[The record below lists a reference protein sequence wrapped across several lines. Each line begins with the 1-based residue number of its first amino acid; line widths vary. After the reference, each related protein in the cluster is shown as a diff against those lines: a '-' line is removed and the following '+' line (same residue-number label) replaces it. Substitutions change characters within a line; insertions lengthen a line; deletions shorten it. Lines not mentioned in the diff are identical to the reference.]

1 MNRTIFDKI
10 GLPKP
15 LAWAYLGILIFMMGD
30 GIEQGWLSPYLIGR
44 SLSLEQSAG
53 LFTMYGVTIA
63 ISAWFSG
70 VLAEAYGVKR
80 TMFAGLVL
88 YLLGTCGFV
97 GLSLPGLHYP
107 LMLATY
113 ALRGFGYPLFAY
125 SFLVWIAYAA
135 PKDGLGKAVGWFWFV
150 FTGGLNVL
158 GAYYSSWAIERIG
171 NINTLWTSVFWALLG
186 AFFALVM
193 NKSQKRLAVA
203 GGTREK
209 MRELLKGITIMKQ
222 EPKVLLGGIVRVI
235 NTTAQFAFPV
245 FLPMYMADYGFTTT
259 EWLRIWGTIF
269 TANIVFNLIFGFV
282 GDKVGWRNTIIWFG
296 GVGCGLYG
304 MIGFAILTVFIA
316 GLMVGRTPEFLGKKI
331 EPTEMRWAVVLC
343 LATPFAILVSSTIA
357 CMVPGLVD
365 QLNNGGAH
373 GFSEVLYTLTSAGGN
388 NGSSFAGMNCNI
400 PWINVLLGIEMLFA
414 RFLPIAGTLAIAG
427 SLAGKGKVAEGAG
440 TLSTTNAMF
449 VFLLVFV
456 VLLIGALSFFPALA
470 LGPVAEFFQMV
481 A

>member
-10 GLPKP
+10 GLPRP

-44 SLSLEQSAG
+44 GLSLEQSAG

-107 LMLATY
+107 LMLVTY

-209 MRELLKGITIMKQ
+209 MKELLKGITIMKE

-245 FLPMYMADYGFTTT
+245 FLPMYMPIMGSRRPSGSGSGARFSRPTSSSTSFSASSAT
-259 EWLRIWGTIF
+259 KWG
-269 TANIVFNLIFGFV
+269 G
-282 GDKVGWRNTIIWFG
+282 
-296 GVGCGLYG
+296 
-304 MIGFAILTVFIA
+304 
-316 GLMVGRTPEFLGKKI
+316 
-331 EPTEMRWAVVLC
+331 
-343 LATPFAILVSSTIA
+343 ATPLSGSAAWAAASPRCCSIIRRSFRRAIS
-357 CMVPGLVD
+357 G
-365 QLNNGGAH
+365 
-373 GFSEVLYTLTSAGGN
+373 
-388 NGSSFAGMNCNI
+388 
-400 PWINVLLGIEMLFA
+400 W
-414 RFLPIAGTLAIAG
+414 
-427 SLAGKGKVAEGAG
+427 
-440 TLSTTNAMF
+440 
-449 VFLLVFV
+449 
-456 VLLIGALSFFPALA
+456 
-470 LGPVAEFFQMV
+470 
-481 A
+481 

>member
-44 SLSLEQSAG
+44 GLSLEQSAG

-107 LMLATY
+107 LMLVTY

-209 MRELLKGITIMKQ
+209 MKELLKGITIMKQ

-296 GVGCGLYG
+296 GVGCGITTLLFYYSPQFSVG
-304 MIGFAILTVFIA
+304 NFWVVMAAGVLWGALLAGYVPLSALMPSLVKKDKGAAVSVLNLGA
-316 GLMVGRTPEFLGKKI
+316 GLPVFVGPAIVGVFYRLVGGEG
-331 EPTEMRWAVVLC
+331 VV
-343 LATPFAILVSSTIA
+343 
-357 CMVPGLVD
+357 
-365 QLNNGGAH
+365 
-373 GFSEVLYTLTSAGGN
+373 
-388 NGSSFAGMNCNI
+388 
-400 PWINVLLGIEMLFA
+400 WI
-414 RFLPIAGTLAIAG
+414 
-427 SLAGKGKVAEGAG
+427 LAGLYLFGAFLTKFI
-440 TLSTTNAMF
+440 TLPGNAKT
-449 VFLLVFV
+449 V
-456 VLLIGALSFFPALA
+456 
-470 LGPVAEFFQMV
+470 
-481 A
+481 